1 MSRITP
7 SQGYKVSNGSLVR
20 PLMYSLH
27 STTHVQLYQPYNTTL
42 QRIPRPSLIPTA
54 LPANDTHAKNVRHV
68 SRQPPCNTCKK
79 KKHHPTFPRSHTH
92 RKNFRRILHPNI
104 SHRDSRSRQQKSQ
117 QHSVRA
123 GGRWARHRYL
133 ALDTLA
139 LVSSHHTH
147 TWQNGGKYRNM

>member
-7 SQGYKVSNGSLVR
+7 SQGYKVSNRSLTR

-27 STTHVQLYQPYNTTL
+27 STTHVQPHQPYNTTL

-68 SRQPPCNTCKK
+68 SRQPPGTHARKL
-79 KKHHPTFPRSHTH
+79 HPTFPRSHTH
-92 RKNFRRILHPNI
+92 RKNFRRILHPKI

-147 TWQNGGKYRNM
+147 THMAKRWQVS